1 MPIYIGNDVMRLMAK
16 NQLPIHGRKVLVL
29 GLTFKEN
36 CPDIRNS
43 KEVGVVRELI
53 SFGTQVDIYDPHAD
67 SDEVKHE
74 YKLEVLKIISK
85 KYHAVVLA
93 VGHKGFSAIKL
104 NEVKKPNAVV

>member
-43 KEVGVVRELI
+43 KVVDVVRELV
-53 SFGTQVDIYDPHAD
+53 SFGTQVDIFDPHAD
-67 SDEVKHE
+67 AGEVKHE
-74 YKLEVLKIISK
+74 YNLDLVKSISK
-85 KYHAVVLA
+85 KYHAVILA
-93 VGHKGFSAIKL
+93 VGHKEFSSLDL
-104 NEVKKPNAVV
+104 NEM